1 MTCYRS
7 RDNWHSYVKDNL
19 NALELE
25 ELTTHLTRC
34 PECRR
39 LAAGIQE
46 TAVILASSRV
56 ILPPPASIKLNV
68 MIAIDKNKY
77 KKENTSHRFEV
88 KNWGLSM
95 VATGLLLLALNLT
108 SLTPNFLSGQ
118 VGELN
123 NQIGKQMAHPFDNM
137 RQSAYAAVGK
147 LEALMTSQQK

>member
-7 RDNWHSYVKDNL
+7 RDNWHSYVKDSL

-25 ELTTHLTRC
+25 ELTAHLTRC

-56 ILPPPASIKLNV
+56 ILHPASIKLNV

-77 KKENTSHRFEV
+77 KKDSPSHRFEV

-108 SLTPNFLSGQ
+108 SLTPNFQSGQ
-118 VGELN
+118 VAEVN

-137 RQSAYAAVGK
+137 SQSAYAAVVK
-147 LEALMTSQQK
+147 LEALMTSHQK